1 MLEIYCRNI
10 FLWYT
15 PDMGVEQKGKEM
27 PPELSE
33 RLKIM
38 KREYNASV
46 YGLDSTEVKL
56 EHDLSTVYDSQTQDQ
71 IREDAIRAAGAI
83 GLFRIKMN
91 DILFL
96 RAMYELGIKPDK
108 IISVL
113 DRVDEL
119 TQMFRDELS
128 GQGPSD
134 HGQEVRV

>member
-1 MLEIYCRNI
+1 
-10 FLWYT
+10 
-15 PDMGVEQKGKEM
+15 M